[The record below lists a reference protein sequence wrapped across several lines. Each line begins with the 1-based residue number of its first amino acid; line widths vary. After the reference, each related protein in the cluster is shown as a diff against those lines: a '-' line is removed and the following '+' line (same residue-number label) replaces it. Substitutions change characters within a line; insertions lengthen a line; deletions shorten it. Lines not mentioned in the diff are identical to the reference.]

1 MSFFCSPSGRFD
13 RRVITEVRRAG
24 FLGATTTQYGLADPT
39 RALYTLARVRVNGSD
54 GVHGF
59 AEKMTALAGG

>member
-1 MSFFCSPSGRFD
+1 M
-13 RRVITEVRRAG
+13 ITEVRRAG
-24 FLGATTTQYGLADPT
+24 FLAATTTQYGRADPT